1 MNLFRKKLLKP
12 TFLTVEIDGKAY
24 DYPKN
29 LPIPRIGERISIS
42 DSNIAT
48 VKDVLY
54 QVSEAHEEHFS
65 MITIKAER

>member
-1 MNLFRKKLLKP
+1 MKFFKKKSAQP

-24 DYPKN
+24 DYPQN
-29 LPIPRIGERISIS
+29 IPIPCIGERISVS

-54 QVSEAHEEHFS
+54 QVNEAHEPPFC
-65 MITIKAER
+65 MITIRTER

>member
-1 MNLFRKKLLKP
+1 MNLFKKKPATP

-42 DSNIAT
+42 KSNIAT
-48 VKDVLY
+48 VKNVLY
-54 QVSEAHEEHFS
+54 QVSEAHEEQFS
-65 MITIKAER
+65 MITITTER

>member
-1 MNLFRKKLLKP
+1 MNLFRRKLLKP

-29 LPIPRIGERISIS
+29 LSIPRIGERISIS

-65 MITIKAER
+65 MITITTER